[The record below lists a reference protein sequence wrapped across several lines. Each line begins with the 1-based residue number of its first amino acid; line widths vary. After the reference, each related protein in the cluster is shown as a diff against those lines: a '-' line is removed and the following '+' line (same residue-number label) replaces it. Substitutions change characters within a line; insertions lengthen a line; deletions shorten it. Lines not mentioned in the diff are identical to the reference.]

1 MKRTVES
8 HASFRRKIQVI
19 SCLLVCFALLL
30 APSAAQAAY
39 ITFHDEFVED
49 NGTGFGNVL
58 NTLSLH
64 QQGSATTEAGSVLW
78 DGTDD
83 VLSGD
88 ATPQSQTVTVAQ
100 LTSEGF
106 NASNLIVILNLN
118 QTGSYPWLDL
128 HSFTVRFYTS
138 GDGSSYFDAL
148 YDISNVWNTGSTLAL
163 TPEGNGLGTGQA
175 GHVFRITFEGTEGDD
190 FFANDN
196 HRIGVLVDTP
206 IDNQANSGPD
216 NFYIGDADV
225 HQVVPEPG
233 TAGLILVTV
242 LMLLGRKRHR
252 SPLS

>member
-8 HASFRRKIQVI
+8 HANFRRKIQVI

-30 APSAAQAAY
+30 APSAGQAAY

-58 NTLSLH
+58 NTLTLQ

-83 VLSGD
+83 LLSGD
-88 ATPQSQTVTVAQ
+88 AKPQSQTVTVAQ
-100 LTSEGF
+100 LTAEGF
-106 NASNLIVILNLN
+106 DASNLLVILNLN

-128 HSFTVRFYTS
+128 DSFTMRFYTS
-138 GDGSSYFDAL
+138 VGGSSHFDAL
-148 YDISNVWNTGSTLAL
+148 YDINNILNAGSTLAL

-175 GHVFRITFEGTEGDD
+175 GHVFRITFEGTQGDD

-225 HQVVPEPG
+225 NHVVPEPG

-242 LMLLGRKRHR
+242 LMLLRRRVRH
-252 SPLS
+252 STLS

>member
-30 APSAAQAAY
+30 APSAGQAAY
-39 ITFHDEFVED
+39 ITFHDEFVEE

-58 NTLSLH
+58 NTLTLQ

-88 ATPQSQTVTVAQ
+88 AKPQSQTVTVAQ
-100 LTSEGF
+100 LTAEGF
-106 NASNLIVILNLN
+106 DASDLIVILNLN

-128 HSFTVRFYTS
+128 HSFTLRFYTS
-138 GDGSSYFDAL
+138 ATDPSSSFDAF
-148 YDISNVWNTGSTLAL
+148 YVNTGSTLAL
-163 TPEGNGLGTGQA
+163 TPIGNGLGTGQA
-175 GHVFRITFEGTEGDD
+175 GHVFRITFEGTQGDD
-190 FFANDN
+190 FFANDD

-225 HQVVPEPG
+225 NHVVPEPG

-242 LMLLGRKRHR
+242 LTVLGRRSKRG
-252 SPLS
+252 